1 MMPSYLPI
9 PFSPSISW
17 PPIALS
23 AATSVNMSLHYPGK
37 KAMLL
42 RCMTW
47 KVFVINS
54 VMMISSKL
62 VHLFGKINCNCL
74 GLT

>member
-1 MMPSYLPI
+1 MRPNPLFPS
-9 PFSPSISW
+9 SSW

-42 RCMTW
+42 RFMMW
-47 KVFVINS
+47 NVFVINS
-54 VMMISSKL
+54 VMMISSNTQANL
-62 VHLFGKINCNCL
+62 NI
-74 GLT
+74 